1 MCIFSTNENI
11 VKIVIKYVFTEI
23 TESAWRSFRNVV
35 GKRTQSG
42 GKHLAGDGLTKD
54 FCPAYCKNPKNSDT
68 RKISCNHTKI

>member
-35 GKRTQSG
+35 G
-42 GKHLAGDGLTKD
+42 
-54 FCPAYCKNPKNSDT
+54 
-68 RKISCNHTKI
+68 